1 MDKETS
7 LPKEDIVKLQNK
19 SSLLLIILCWVVY
32 TCSYIGKLGYNANI
46 IQIEKLFNISHSE
59 SGMVS
64 TLFFFSYG
72 AGQIINGIFCKKYNI
87 KYVVF
92 CGLILSGIVNL
103 VIGLT
108 SNFTVVKVAWVI
120 NGGALSVLWTAL
132 VRLLA
137 ETLDKKQMGTAVV
150 VMGTTVATGT
160 FLVYGLSAL
169 FVAFKVFK
177 LIFFIAGVILPT
189 IALIWLFIINPLTN
203 KIKKLS
209 QEREESDEDVEET
222 ENGKVGKGFGGIG
235 FLFAI
240 FLAFAVM
247 TNFVKDGL
255 TTWVPTV
262 LNETYSLPDYTSIL
276 MTLALPLCS
285 IFGTWVAV
293 KVNKKIRS
301 FVSICG
307 IMFFASAILIGLVI
321 SLLSKNAFV
330 VTVISFALVS
340 LLMAGVNNVV
350 TSMMPLYWKDRV
362 NSGMVSGVLNGFC
375 YVGSTISSYGLGLVA
390 DFKGWNAVFLLL
402 FTVCILAS
410 IISFAECFIR
420 LIKRKNRTLK
430 SKKTH

>member
-1 MDKETS
+1 M
-7 LPKEDIVKLQNK
+7 
-19 SSLLLIILCWVVY
+19 
-32 TCSYIGKLGYNANI
+32 
-46 IQIEKLFNISHSE
+46 
-59 SGMVS
+59 
-64 TLFFFSYG
+64 
-72 AGQIINGIFCKKYNI
+72 
-87 KYVVF
+87 
-92 CGLILSGIVNL
+92 
-103 VIGLT
+103 IGLT

-120 NGGALSVLWTAL
+120 NGGARSVLWTAL

-430 SKKTH
+430 SKKRIDRK